1 MSIAP
6 PSDFIRLPVQYV
18 AYPSRGRWQVL
29 ECYSRPHLD
38 SNGKLVKGISGRFVT
53 PGNNL
58 QYRVLKTLH
67 FKSEATA
74 VADALNIFNN
84 LPLQNLK

>member
-1 MSIAP
+1 
-6 PSDFIRLPVQYV
+6 
-18 AYPSRGRWQVL
+18 VL

-38 SNGKLVKGISGRFVT
+38 SKGKLVKAMSGRFVT

-58 QYRVLKTLH
+58 QYRVLRTLH
-67 FKSEATA
+67 FKSEAIA
-74 VADALNIFNN
+74 VADALNIFNE